1 MCARPSV
8 RHWRRQRSPPLEFR
22 DPAFHGRELDRDR
35 GTGRFEGGGRLEG
48 RRLRVDSARELGFGG
63 RFFSSPRWAASLRR
77 TRVHR
82 VSFFLLP
89 PFPCTLCANSDL
101 RDSLPDIRIYYNG
114 NIGPSRIVH
123 ANPDSKHPTEP
134 VSFLPCPSCLSTIF
148 R

>member
-22 DPAFHGRELDRDR
+22 LRFTGGNWIAIGERVVLKEEEDWR
-35 GTGRFEGGGRLEG
+35 GEDCE
-48 RRLRVDSARELGFGG
+48 LRVGRELGFGG